1 MADTSILDT
10 PIDSLTPTD
19 TQAEPIATE
28 PIATTAADPI
38 TGNNT
43 GSSSSY
49 SDSSNGNQVAVLSTL
64 DYSTNLT
71 IVNTTQQITYNTV
84 YNYSSQATAS
94 TNPASTS
101 AASASA
107 ASTSALAQ
115 TTANRVRLNSG
126 LYFRRGR
133 IDRIIGFDPTSG
145 TQLALSSKI
154 FRGIGEME
162 FRSVSTKK
170 ALQNTCK
177 SSADIIY
184 VQPQG
189 KLYFN
194 SNGEDRGFGRNG
206 GLFAIID
213 QSPALTADHLLVV

>member
-71 IVNTTQQITYNTV
+71 VVNTTQQITYNTV
-84 YNYSSQATAS
+84 YNYSSQAAAS
-94 TNPASTS
+94 TI

-107 ASTSALAQ
+107 PSASALVQPTASRSLNEPSQHQRSEHKCREHERASTDHSEPYQ
-115 TTANRVRLNSG
+115 T
-126 LYFRRGR
+126 
-133 IDRIIGFDPTSG
+133 
-145 TQLALSSKI
+145 
-154 FRGIGEME
+154 
-162 FRSVSTKK
+162 
-170 ALQNTCK
+170 
-177 SSADIIY
+177 
-184 VQPQG
+184 
-189 KLYFN
+189 
-194 SNGEDRGFGRNG
+194 
-206 GLFAIID
+206 
-213 QSPALTADHLLVV
+213 

>member
-1 MADTSILDT
+1 
-10 PIDSLTPTD
+10 
-19 TQAEPIATE
+19 
-28 PIATTAADPI
+28 
-38 TGNNT
+38 
-43 GSSSSY
+43 
-49 SDSSNGNQVAVLSTL
+49 
-64 DYSTNLT
+64 
-71 IVNTTQQITYNTV
+71 
-84 YNYSSQATAS
+84 
-94 TNPASTS
+94 
-101 AASASA
+101 
-107 ASTSALAQ
+107 
-115 TTANRVRLNSG
+115 
-126 LYFRRGR
+126 
-133 IDRIIGFDPTSG
+133 
-145 TQLALSSKI
+145 
-154 FRGIGEME
+154 ME